1 MQQEIEK
8 ERPVKPLLL
17 AAAAVIFGCA
27 SAAQAQDAPKP
38 APKCLRTI
46 DIRDTKTPDDKT
58 IIFHMNN
65 GDVWRNDLRGTCS
78 GLTFNGF
85 RYDVTPTDEIC
96 GNQQIIHVL
105 RTHAVCAL
113 GAFSAVAKP
122 AAGHM

>member
-1 MQQEIEK
+1 
-8 ERPVKPLLL
+8 VKTLLF
-17 AAAAVIFGCA
+17 ATAMIVGIA
-27 SAAQAQDAPKP
+27 SAAQAQDAAPPKP
-38 APKCLRTI
+38 APKCLRTF
-46 DIRDTKTPDDKT
+46 DIRNTTTPDDKT

-85 RYDVTPTDEIC
+85 RYDVTPPSDIC

-113 GAFSAVAKP
+113 GPFSAAPKP
-122 AAGHM
+122 APAGHM

>member
-1 MQQEIEK
+1 MQQEHSK
-8 ERPVKPLLL
+8 RRTAVKTLLL
-17 AAAAVIFGCA
+17 ATAMFVGVA

-38 APKCLRTI
+38 APKCLRTMN
-46 DIRDTKTPDDKT
+46 IRDTKTPDDKT

-85 RYDVTPTDEIC
+85 RYDVTPPDEIC